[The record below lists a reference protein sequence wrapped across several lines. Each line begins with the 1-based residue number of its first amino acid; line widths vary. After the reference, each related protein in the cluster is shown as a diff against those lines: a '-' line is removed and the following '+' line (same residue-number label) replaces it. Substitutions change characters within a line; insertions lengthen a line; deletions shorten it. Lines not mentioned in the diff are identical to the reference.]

1 VIESELEDKHAKP
14 GGPKKLIDEA
24 GPLLKAQEEARKAKR
39 GLWADEKP
47 IAPWDWKSSNQ

>member
-47 IAPWDWKSSNQ
+47 IAP